1 MALLPAVQ
9 REERKDLAP
18 TEFFEREFLASPF
31 GLMRRFTREM
41 DRMFGDFGVKPRIF
55 DQPLTEFVWAPDLEV
70 IERNGK
76 LLVRADLPGL
86 AKEDVKVNVVD
97 DVLTI
102 QGERKKEI
110 ETKKDDFYRTERTYG
125 SFFRSLALPEGTKT
139 DQVHATFKDGV
150 LEVTMP
156 LMAAEKKVKSVEV
169 KVT

>member
-9 REERKDLAP
+9 REERKELTRDP
-18 TEFFEREFLASPF
+18 FEREFLASPF

-41 DRMFGDFGVKPRIF
+41 ERMFGDFGAKPRLF
-55 DQPLTEFVWAPDLEV
+55 EEPLTEFVWAPDLEV

-86 AKEDVKVNVVD
+86 TKEDVKVNVVD

-102 QGERKKEI
+102 QGERKKEM
-110 ETKKDDFYRTERTYG
+110 ETKKDDYYRTERTYG
-125 SFFRSLALPEGTKT
+125 SFFRSLMLPEGTKT
-139 DQVHATFKDGV
+139 DQIQANFKDGV

-156 LMAAEKKVKSVEV
+156 LAAAEKKVKNVEV
-169 KVT
+169 KVG